1 MSQSVAHAHYPDDEN
16 QLSAMVGDAARNAAS
31 ISIVGGGT
39 RAGFGASLKSGMQL
53 FTSKLTGITL
63 YEPSALTIAAR
74 AGTPLAQIEAEL
86 NAQGQHL
93 PFEPANWRALMAT
106 NGEPTIGGMVASNAC
121 GPRRIHSGAVRDSA
135 IGVRFVDGAGTLV
148 KNGGRVMKNVT
159 GYDLVKLMCGSFG
172 TLGVLTEVTF
182 KLLPRPETSA
192 TVILAGL
199 SQQQGVA
206 AMSAG
211 LTSPWDVTGAAHTIN
226 GATARTFIRVE
237 GFESSVAYR
246 AGRLQQLLS
255 SIGNCSIEAS
265 HSASI
270 EIWRSVR
277 DVEQFAGKD
286 GAVWRVCLR
295 PSSAPAFLSLLG
307 RNTAHQCLLDW
318 GGGLVWLLLPEQGDA
333 GQAAVRSALAGFGGH
348 ATLVRAAAQI
358 GEPVDAFQP
367 QTAALAAISAAL
379 RRQFDPKGIFNRDRM
394 RFNAGRGT

>member
-1 MSQSVAHAHYPDDEN
+1 MSRSIAHAHYPEDES
-16 QLSAMVGDAARNAAS
+16 QLSAMVGDAARNAVS

-53 FTSKLTGITL
+53 FTSKLAGITL

-199 SQQQGVA
+199 SPQQGVA

-226 GATARTFIRVE
+226 GAAARTFIRVE

-246 AGRLQQLLS
+246 AGQLQQLLS
-255 SIGNCSIEAS
+255 PIGNCSIEAS

-277 DVEQFAGKD
+277 DVKQFAGKD
-286 GAVWRVCLR
+286 GAVWRVSLR
-295 PSSAPAFLSLLG
+295 PSSAPAFLALLG

-333 GQAAVRSALAGFGGH
+333 GQAAIRNALAGFGGH
-348 ATLVRAAAQI
+348 ATLVRAASQT

-367 QTAALAAISAAL
+367 QTAALEAISAAL
-379 RRQFDPKGIFNRDRM
+379 RRQFDPKGIFNRDRI